1 MNRPTFVDQL
11 LVGTPQ
17 GESGVLAKSGG
28 GYLFGYHAQAS
39 RSAEIS
45 LLMPHRI
52 EQYSSRELHP
62 IFQMNLPE
70 GYVLERLRQRL
81 AKATVVDPMLLLALT
96 GREASIGRVHVQ
108 APAALMESL
117 APASSAEGH
126 GERLSQILAW
136 DGAENLFEE
145 LARRYLFRTGVSGV
159 QPKLLV
165 PEAREPEGK
174 VSLATS
180 DLIVKSGGGE
190 FPGLAVN
197 EYVCMSIAK
206 HAGILVPEFFLSDNR
221 QLFVMRRFDRTADG
235 QPLGFEEMA
244 VLMAK
249 GAAQKYEGSYEQVAR
264 FVSLF
269 CSPNRRLPALGQ
281 LFDQVA
287 LSCILGNGD
296 AHLKNFG
303 VLYDD
308 PTLEDVWLAPAYD
321 LVCTTAY
328 IPDDSLALTLGGSKS
343 LFASRVHLID
353 FARRCEVGDPRGRI
367 LGLLQAAE
375 QGIEEHLALLEEEPV
390 VATGL
395 RQAFQGFAA
404 RFDRGDGLTAA
415 MLG

>member
-1 MNRPTFVDQL
+1 MTNPATIDRL
-11 LVGTPQ
+11 WVGTPQ
-17 GESGVLAKSGG
+17 GGSGVLGKTGED
-28 GYLFGYHAQAS
+28 YLFGYHADAS
-39 RSAEIS
+39 KAAEIS
-45 LLMPHRI
+45 LLMPRRL
-52 EQYSSRELHP
+52 EQYGSRELHP

-81 AKATVVDPMLLLALT
+81 AKATTIDPMLLLALT
-96 GREASIGRVHVQ
+96 GRDAAIGRVHVE
-108 APAALMESL
+108 APPKFVEAFAAGVQESR
-117 APASSAEGH
+117 
-126 GERLSQILAW
+126 GERLAQILAW

-165 PEAREPEGK
+165 PEAREPDGK
-174 VSLATS
+174 VSLATT
-180 DLIVKSGGGE
+180 DLIVKSGGVDY
-190 FPGLAVN
+190 PGLAVN
-197 EYVCMSIAK
+197 EFVCMSIARN
-206 HAGILVPEFFLSDNR
+206 AGIPVPEFFLSDNR

-235 QPLGFEEMA
+235 QALGFEEMA

-269 CSPNRRLPALGQ
+269 CSPNLRLPALGQ

-308 PTLEDVWLAPAYD
+308 PTSEDIWLSPAYD

-343 LFASRVHLID
+343 LFASRVHLMD
-353 FARRCEVGDPRGRI
+353 FAKRCEIGDPRGRI
-367 LGLLQAAE
+367 LTLLQAAE
-375 QGIEEHLALLEEEPV
+375 QGLQEHWALLEEEPIV
-390 VATGL
+390 GAGL
-395 RQAFQGFAA
+395 RQAFEGFAS
-404 RFDRGDGLTAA
+404 RFKPE
-415 MLG
+415 

>member
-1 MNRPTFVDQL
+1 MTSPATIDRL
-11 LVGTPQ
+11 RVGTPQ
-17 GESGVLAKSGG
+17 GGSGVLAKTGE
-28 GYLFGYHAQAS
+28 GYLFGYHADAP
-39 RSAEIS
+39 RAAEIS
-45 LLMPHRI
+45 LLMPHRL
-52 EQYSSRELHP
+52 EQYVSRELHP

-81 AKATVVDPMLLLALT
+81 AKAASIDPMLLLALT
-96 GREASIGRVHVQ
+96 GRDAAIGRVHVE
-108 APAALMESL
+108 ASPELVAAL
-117 APASSAEGH
+117 APDDRDGR
-126 GERLSQILAW
+126 GERLAQILAW

-165 PEAREPEGK
+165 PEAREPDGK
-174 VSLATS
+174 VSLATT
-180 DLIVKSGGGE
+180 DLIVKSGGADY
-190 FPGLAVN
+190 PGLAVN
-197 EYVCMSIAK
+197 EFVCMSIVRN
-206 HAGILVPEFFLSDNR
+206 AGIPGPEFFLSDNR

-235 QPLGFEEMA
+235 QALGFEEMA

-269 CSPNRRLPALGQ
+269 CSPNRRLAALRQ

-308 PTLEDVWLAPAYD
+308 PTSEDVWLSPAYD

-343 LFASRVHLID
+343 LSASRVHLMD
-353 FARRCEVGDPRGRI
+353 FAKRCEIGDPRGRI
-367 LGLLQAAE
+367 LALLQAAE
-375 QGIEEHLALLEEEPV
+375 RGLHEHQALLEEEPIV
-390 VATGL
+390 GAGL
-395 RQAFQGFAA
+395 RHAFEGFVS
-404 RFDRGDGLTAA
+404 RFNPG
-415 MLG
+415 